1 MKKLNQIFIR
11 WKNIY
16 FIYLIGF
23 MGSVFVGTYYFE
35 GKVSTFNPQNAS
47 YIEIFINNLNVGLL
61 LLIGGLIT
69 GGTLSLFLIMANGYI
84 VGNIIFI
91 AISNGN
97 IKSLFT
103 GLFPHFFL
111 EIIGLFSFAVVGTF
125 TGHIFFKFLTKKIHT
140 VNYSQTITDGLWLIA
155 ISIVSLFLGAVIE
168 DFISKVY

>member
-1 MKKLNQIFIR
+1 MKKLNQIFSR

-23 MGSVFVGTYYFE
+23 VVGIFTGIYYFE
-35 GKVSTFNPQNAS
+35 GKVNTFNPENVS
-47 YIEIFINNLNVGLL
+47 YIEVFVNNLNVGSL

-69 GGTLSLFLIMANGYI
+69 GGTLSLFLIMANGCI

-97 IKSLFT
+97 IKSLLT
-103 GLFPHFFL
+103 GLLPHFFFEL
-111 EIIGLFSFAVVGTF
+111 IGLFSFAVVGTF
-125 TGHIFFKFLTKKIHT
+125 TGYIFFKFLTKKIHT
-140 VNYSQTITDGLWLIA
+140 VNFSQLMTDGLWLIA

-168 DFISKVY
+168 DFISHVY